1 MNRASFVPAA
11 RICEDPP
18 LGMEIELNGA
28 TREVEDGATVARLV
42 ESLGLR
48 PEIVAVEVNRA
59 LVRKDRRGEV
69 RLAPGDRVEVVTLV
83 GGG

>member
-1 MNRASFVPAA
+1 MQ
-11 RICEDPP
+11 
-18 LGMEIELNGA
+18 IELNGEA
-28 TREVEDGATVARLV
+28 HEVEDGATVARLV

-59 LVRKDRRGEV
+59 LVKKDRRADV
-69 RLAPGDRVEVVTLV
+69 RLAVGDRVEVVTLV